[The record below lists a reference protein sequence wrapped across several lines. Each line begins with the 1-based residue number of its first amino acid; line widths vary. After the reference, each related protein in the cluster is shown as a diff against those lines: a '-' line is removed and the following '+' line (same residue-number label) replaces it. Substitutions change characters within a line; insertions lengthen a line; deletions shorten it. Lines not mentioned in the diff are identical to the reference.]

1 MIAAIIASAIFIL
14 LLTEWE
20 IGLRVTDYW
29 HVTATAVEGKMPT
42 FSWNNTTEEDGFSG
56 CSENQL

>member
-42 FSWNNTTEEDGFSG
+42 FSWNNTT
-56 CSENQL
+56 N